1 MTYRLQFDPRALKE
15 WSKLGHTVKDAL
27 RKKLKKV
34 LQAPRVDKHKLV
46 GFADCYKIKLR
57 NDGYRLVY
65 QVKDDALIVLVIAIG
80 KRENSAAYEAAQAR
94 LD

>member
-34 LQAPRVDKHKLV
+34 LQAPRVDK
-46 GFADCYKIKLR
+46 
-57 NDGYRLVY
+57 
-65 QVKDDALIVLVIAIG
+65 IG
-80 KRENSAAYEAAQAR
+80 RAHV
-94 LD
+94 

>member
-1 MTYRLQFDPRALKE
+1 MPYRLQFDPPRALKE

-46 GFADCYKIKLR
+46 GFADCY
-57 NDGYRLVY
+57 
-65 QVKDDALIVLVIAIG
+65 QVKYDALIVLVIAIG
-80 KRENSAAYEAAQAR
+80 KRENSAAYDAAQAR